1 MINNRIIII
10 LAVNVEWKQWDSSS
24 SSSRSSGDGR
34 EKKNHSKGTV
44 WFWTDLFFSKFC
56 WLYIHMYQYSEL
68 LWKFVVCAIIHMLV
82 LLWFSDIDNNSHT
95 NISIYIIYSECMVS
109 MEFLLK
115 LLTFVFSFTP
125 ESCVFVRKMNSNR
138 DKNRNLLISIY
149 YIYIRIR
156 IIYIYIVRFLS

>member
-1 MINNRIIII
+1 MLNESSETAAAVAAEAAETEERKKIIRRVRFDFGQICFFLNSVDCIYICINIQNYCGNSLFVQSFICLFSCDSVI
-10 LAVNVEWKQWDSSS
+10 L
-24 SSSRSSGDGR
+24 
-34 EKKNHSKGTV
+34 
-44 WFWTDLFFSKFC
+44 
-56 WLYIHMYQYSEL
+56 
-68 LWKFVVCAIIHMLV
+68 
-82 LLWFSDIDNNSHT
+82 
-95 NISIYIIYSECMVS
+95 ISIVIHRYLYIIYSECMVS